1 MLEFALEYR
10 TAIDQM
16 AAEKGNDLRK
26 YKLCDEE
33 WALAGKLRDAL
44 KVCCRLDSFTLKNS
58 LSARFS
64 ETLLC
69 FSLAQRQ
76 ILLM

>member
-1 MLEFALEYR
+1 M
-10 TAIDQM
+10 AIDLM
-16 AAEKGNDLRK
+16 AVEKGYDLQK

-33 WALAGKLRDAL
+33 WALAGQLRDVL
-44 KVCCRLDSFTLKNS
+44 KVRCRLDSFTLENS

-69 FSLAQRQ
+69 FSLTQCQ